1 MNYNVNDIKKWLNFF
16 NPEHF
21 TNYDIDDF
29 IDVLS
34 GVKGFPEFN
43 WEYGATKLCIIP
55 EFEDYVIK
63 IPFDGEVDYQ
73 GENFTYFYN
82 GGGEEGWDYCALE
95 DEYFV
100 DTVLYS
106 GYEKFFLTTDCITV
120 NGWPIYIQEK
130 VTVYKDSKNIPVPS
144 KESVATV
151 RKKSKMK
158 NDVSLPTYW
167 VAIALEN
174 FNNDID
180 ALDDFLRFLYFNF
193 TDLHSGNI
201 GYKGKQVIILDYGGY
216 NS

>member
-1 MNYNVNDIKKWLNFF
+1 MNYNVNDIKKWLSFF

-21 TNYDIDDF
+21 TDYDIDDF
-29 IDVLS
+29 IDVL
-34 GVKGFPEFN
+34 GRVEDFPEFN

-73 GENFTYFYN
+73 GDNFTYFYN

-100 DTVLYS
+100 DKILDS

-130 VTVYKDSKNIPVPS
+130 VTVHKDSKIIPAPS
-144 KESVATV
+144 KESVARV
-151 RKKSKMK
+151 RKESKMK
-158 NDVSLPTYW
+158 RSVPFPTNW

-174 FNNDID
+174 FDNDID
-180 ALDDFLRFLYFNF
+180 ALDDFLGFLFENF

-201 GYKGKQVIILDYGGY
+201 GYKGNQVIILDYAGY
-216 NS
+216 DS